1 MQYDAVILAGG
12 ENSSEL
18 KKIAPYDNEAL
29 IIIGK
34 YPMIYYVY
42 NALRDTPC
50 IDKIVVSGPVEALRS
65 ILPKDDKL
73 YFVEGG
79 GNAIESFAHAT
90 NLLDDLGISPKVL
103 AVPTDIP
110 FITPEAIRDFLTC
123 CEKSEADFYYPITS
137 KEVNDKK
144 YPGVIRTYVRLKD
157 GVFTGGNLFLL
168 RAEVIPACLDIGV
181 KLIQR
186 RKNPLAI
193 AKLFGLGLV
202 WKYMIGQLS
211 IQMAEKRF
219 YKVVGIRGKGIIS
232 KYAEVGVDV
241 DKPEDLRL
249 AQHYLAGITFNQ

>member
-12 ENSSEL
+12 ENNSEL

-42 NALRDTPC
+42 SALRATQC
-50 IDKIVVSGPVEALRS
+50 INNIVVSGPVEALRS
-65 ILPKDDKL
+65 ILPKEDKL

-79 GNAIESFAHAT
+79 DNAVESFSHAV
-90 NLLDDLGISPKVL
+90 NLLNDTGISSKVL

-110 FITPEAIRDFLTC
+110 FITPDAIRDFLGC

-137 KEVNDKK
+137 KEVNDNK

-157 GVFTGGNLFLL
+157 GIFTGGNLFLL
-168 RAEVIPACLDIGV
+168 RSQIIPVCLDIGA

-186 RKNPLAI
+186 RKNPLAM

-202 WKYMIGQLS
+202 WKYLIGQLS

-219 YKVVGIRGKGIIS
+219 NKVVGIRGKGIIS

-249 AQHYLAGITFNQ
+249 AQHYLAGINLN